1 LRDRTILLLRFGELL
16 LGAEGLVALRLNT
29 RQRNSMKQVIQRKRT
44 GIVTVLSCDVET
56 GKTGVVVGES
66 SPVVHRRLEGLTR
79 ICGRLGAEIFGG

>member
-44 GIVTVLSCDVET
+44 GIVTVLSCDVEK
-56 GKTGVVVGES
+56 GKQV
-66 SPVVHRRLEGLTR
+66 
-79 ICGRLGAEIFGG
+79 